1 MQEKQAQRG
10 NFFKGELLDERKKL
24 SYTYRNDN
32 LRRMTPEM
40 EKTSRKIK
48 EYGFADFI
56 KVLRKN
62 WIALLL
68 CVLITA
74 VVVGGSLGCVS
85 AFIRHNE
92 YSATI
97 AKVDTSTFDVPIV
110 RATFRERIQIILEE
124 KYADRN
130 LSDKDLRDLSRAIDD
145 HLNINESD
153 DNTYTFVLSSFNA
166 KQTTMTES
174 DFGDILNRII
184 DWFKQLYTD
193 KIVTSYVIRHSAI
206 GGNTSSLAYYLQ
218 VQSLENTIDDLIDEV
233 ETVAGMKQLPGID
246 ISDSNLSSSV
256 TVERS
261 EFAAYYCEENGKRVS
276 DILNDLKNLDSALAS
291 ARLFICNNG
300 VENPSATTSM
310 AEYIDGELLKYPAG
324 DQSTILS
331 QLKDKF
337 GGDSA
342 YNQADEEGREALEQT
357 AQTRI
362 DNIAQALQTILD
374 NYNLLAQSYA
384 QSTIPDYVV
393 ISALT
398 IDDDLGAIEPLAVVL
413 ITAASVIVVFIIG
426 FFVFFN
432 RMQKSGEIG
441 TELVEETDEEE

>member
-1 MQEKQAQRG
+1 
-10 NFFKGELLDERKKL
+10 
-24 SYTYRNDN
+24 
-32 LRRMTPEM
+32 MTPEM

-153 DNTYTFVLSSFNA
+153 DEIYSFVLSSFDA
-166 KQTTMTES
+166 KQTTLTES
-174 DFGDILNRII
+174 DFADILNRII

-337 GGDSA
+337 GNDSA